1 MALTDKIKETSEL
14 LKNNQDELTNKN
26 SELTEHRAQNRS
38 LQAQKKQQEAE
49 LAKTEGEYATT
60 AREINHLA
68 QVIENLRYQ
77 EQVLA
82 KELAELQREEKVLAL
97 LEMQQDFWTVA
108 ENRLEAH
115 MKDLNIGLE
124 GIDDGRKEPADVLKV
139 LKAEFENGRSFGER
153 AVVTRQAHGF
163 YNQNLRK
170 ICEARV
176 DGHQIQPSL
185 KLERFNVLER
195 YFNHPTV
202 SVLWG

>member
-1 MALTDKIKETSEL
+1 MVLTDKIKEASEL
-14 LKNNQDELTNKN
+14 LKENQEQLTERN
-26 SELTEHRAQNRS
+26 SELAEHRSQNKS
-38 LQAQKKQQEAE
+38 LHTQKTEQEAE
-49 LAKTEGEYATT
+49 LAKTQAQYATT
-60 AREINHLA
+60 AREINHLV

-77 EQVLA
+77 EQVLS
-82 KELAELQREEKVLAL
+82 KELSDLEREEKILAL
-97 LEMQQDFWTVA
+97 LEKQQDFWTVA
-108 ENRLEAH
+108 ESRLGAH
-115 MKDLNIGLE
+115 MQDLNIGLE
-124 GIDDGRKEPADVLKV
+124 GIDDGRKEPGDVLKI
-139 LKAEFENGRSFGER
+139 LKAEYENGRAFNER